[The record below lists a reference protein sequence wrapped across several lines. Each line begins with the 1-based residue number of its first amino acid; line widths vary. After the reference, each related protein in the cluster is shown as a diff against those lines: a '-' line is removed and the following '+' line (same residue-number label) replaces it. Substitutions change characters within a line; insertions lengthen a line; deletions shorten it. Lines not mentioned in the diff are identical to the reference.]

1 MQTLQQL
8 QTRLQLYLDAEA
20 KILGTGQE
28 YSVSSGADGNMLK
41 RASLKDIQEE
51 IRRLEDEISLRL
63 SRSQRGSR
71 VRVGVPLF

>member
-1 MQTLQQL
+1 MQTLEQL
-8 QTRLQLYLDAEA
+8 QARRQAYLDAEA

-28 YSVSSGADGNMLK
+28 YQISSGADGNMLK

-51 IRRLEDEISLRL
+51 IRKLDVQIDLAL
-63 SRSQRGSR
+63 SRTQRRSR

>member
-1 MQTLQQL
+1 MQTLEQL
-8 QTRLQLYLDAEA
+8 QARRQLYLDAEA

-28 YSVSSGADGNMLK
+28 YSVSSGPDGNMLK

-51 IRRLEDEISLRL
+51 IRRLTAEIDLVLGRT
-63 SRSQRGSR
+63 QRRPR